1 MDAITESGIVVE
13 AVGETE
19 FWFDPSC
26 GLIEIGEII
35 KSLDKPIKSYDQ
47 VELVATLM
55 DGIDI
60 IKGLAQGPSVGL
72 ESCLVL
78 LESRLTEWQEN

>member
-1 MDAITESGIVVE
+1 MVE

-35 KSLDKPIKSYDQ
+35 KSFDQPIKSHLQ
-47 VELVATLM
+47 AERVATLM
-55 DGIDI
+55 EGIDI

-72 ESCLVL
+72 ESCLAL
-78 LESRLTEWQEN
+78 LEAHLDEWQDS